1 MNDGRMNHHPE
12 VHEIAA
18 YADGVVS
25 EEVRARLQA
34 HLATCAECRTEVA
47 DVLRIVGSSP
57 HARRMTQRAWIPAA
71 AAAVVLLVAWPRD
84 RHESIGPRHREA
96 AVTTTVSPRAIAPVG
111 SVDSVT
117 TLAWS
122 SVPYADSYRVRLF
135 DREGTVL
142 WERETA
148 DTSAVPQGSVMLG
161 TGRAYYWRV
170 EARTGFDRVAESDLT
185 EFVIRRL
192 GPP

>member
-1 MNDGRMNHHPE
+1 MNDGRMNQHPE

-34 HLATCAECRTEVA
+34 HLATCAECRMELA
-47 DVLRIVGSSP
+47 DVLHIVGSLP
-57 HARRMTQRAWIPAA
+57 HAQRMTRRVWIPAA
-71 AAAVVLLVAWPRD
+71 AAAAVLLVAWPHDRD
-84 RHESIGPRHREA
+84 ESIGPLHREA

-111 SVDSVT
+111 SVDSAT
-117 TLAWS
+117 TLVWS

-148 DTSAVPQGSVMLG
+148 DTSAPPQGSVMLRAG
-161 TGRAYYWRV
+161 LAYYWRV

-185 EFVIRRL
+185 EFVIRQIA
-192 GPP
+192 PP